1 MVHSIFAAF
10 FHAMFG
16 SAERAAF
23 SLRALLWLACAGAI
37 AWTLDSLLTHFR
49 PEHLVFTAV
58 GFAFLLIAIADYQTR
73 PSKSKA
79 PKGRQG

>member
-10 FHAMFG
+10 FHTMFG

-23 SLRALLWLACAGAI
+23 SLRVLLWLACAGAV
-37 AWTLDSLLTHFR
+37 ALALNSLLTHFR
-49 PEHLVFTAV
+49 PEHLVFAAV
-58 GFAFLLIAIADYQTR
+58 GLVLLLVAVADYQTR
-73 PSKSKA
+73 PRKPRA